1 MIRYDKDELAFYLLE
16 VITEEEYY
24 NTILSG
30 RYKKYV
36 WDGEAFALQ
45 SRDDED
51 VKQLIINSIANG
63 DKETFAELVHYPL
76 LRQYPLRNIYTK
88 DEMIKYFDFLF
99 DDGFR
104 KTIGSIKLDEWHGVG
119 WRGFT
124 LLSGELWE
132 DGGELVAVN
141 YSSPAEQKLRDSL
154 IQAELNSLHPSL
166 QGDWTPVDRLKLND
180 DVYGFARV
188 DMNDENND
196 LYRLS
201 LFAKEAKVGDKPVA
215 CLEGQMHME
224 GQIGASYYFSS
235 VDTVA
240 SYYYDFYET
249 PNVTIFH
256 WMNKS
261 IPCQNHYYQSK
272 SLIH

>member
-1 MIRYDKDELAFYLLE
+1 MNYKSLICKIMAISLFVVAFNSCNNTTTPQSVNDSNDAIVIDDPDKEIHEL
-16 VITEEEYY
+16 
-24 NTILSG
+24 ILT
-30 RYKKYV
+30 
-36 WDGEAFALQ
+36 
-45 SRDDED
+45 
-51 VKQLIINSIANG
+51 SIAQG
-63 DKETFAELVHYPL
+63 DKETFADLV
-76 LRQYPLRNIYTK
+76 QYPLRRTYPLHNITNK
-88 DEMIKYFDFLF
+88 QEMVAYFDLIF

-104 KTIGSIKLDEWHGVG
+104 AVVDSLSYNDWDQMG
-119 WRGFT
+119 WRGYM
-124 LLSGELWE
+124 LLSGEIWE
-132 DGGELVAVN
+132 SDGEVIAVN
-141 YSSPAEQKLRDSL
+141 YSSPAELKLRDSL